1 MMIDGVENQPIYSA
15 LAQVFGNFR
24 SSVVRAERFLL
35 DGYVCR
41 LPLVV
46 ALRAVQ
52 ALLVISLRTI
62 KSCSSHS
69 NNPKEVA

>member
-1 MMIDGVENQPIYSA
+1 
-15 LAQVFGNFR
+15 
-24 SSVVRAERFLL
+24 
-35 DGYVCR
+35 
-41 LPLVV
+41 LVV